1 MSTNL
6 REIINVSMVLLNHDL
21 LDDNAK
27 IQEFQQA
34 VDVDVRL
41 EGGMAANV
49 ATGETHPNRILHL
62 DRDRIAL
69 NMSKPRSVITKEFPA
84 PTSLDEDL
92 SRFAEVA
99 EQAFIIADL
108 SKEVQYDFG
117 YNADIVFDQ
126 DSGQTALEFLGE
138 RLLNHS
144 IFSGVGRQFVGG
156 ACRVTVK
163 DEHGRQWNYTL
174 EPRAGDLRRRR
185 VFVGTNLHNDQR
197 RLPDKR
203 EITDAIGEVVNSV
216 KDLMRRLDE

>member
-1 MSTNL
+1 MPINL
-6 REIINVSMVLLNHDL
+6 REIINVSLVLLNHDL
-21 LDDNAK
+21 LGDNEK

-41 EGGMAANV
+41 EGGMAANI

-84 PTSLDEDL
+84 PASLDEEL
-92 SRFAEVA
+92 SRFAEIA
-99 EQAFIIADL
+99 ERAFTITGL
-108 SKEVQYDFG
+108 PKEERYDFG
-117 YNADIVFDQ
+117 YNADMVFDQ
-126 DSGQTALEFLGE
+126 DTGQTALEFLGK
-138 RLLNHS
+138 RILNHS
-144 IFSGVGRQFVGG
+144 IFNETGRQFVGG
-156 ACRVTVK
+156 ACRMTVI
-163 DEHGRQWNYTL
+163 DEHGQWNFTL
-174 EPRAGDLRRRR
+174 EPRAGDLQRRR

-203 EITDAIGEVVNSV
+203 EITTAIGEVVNSV